1 MECCIRCSLRGAFHL
16 VVLPVPDPRL
26 TGTPAHFSCK
36 DAALPGS
43 AAGTQM
49 WRSAGNCVLAPVA
62 VFEACT
68 QAIHIPSGSHGE
80 SCIVTGSIPRR
91 RGTGNLACCVLL
103 RCNTWTDTGSLTF
116 EHTAVHAVQPASPWA
131 HASLTRVHGNVHAWC
146 ADTIHGTLACRG
158 TRRSGMH

>member
-49 WRSAGNCVLAPVA
+49 WRSAGNCVLASVA
-62 VFEACT
+62 GFEACT
-68 QAIHIPSGSHGE
+68 QAIPIPSGSHGE
-80 SCIVTGSIPRR
+80 SCIVTGSIPRH
-91 RGTGNLACCVLL
+91 RGTSQPRML
-103 RCNTWTDTGSLTF
+103 R
-116 EHTAVHAVQPASPWA
+116 V
-131 HASLTRVHGNVHAWC
+131 ASLVLQHLDRHWLVDLRTRSS
-146 ADTIHGTLACRG
+146 ACSSASITMG
-158 TRRSGMH
+158 TRESDSRPWQRACVGGNHILVC